1 MGVDRAI
8 DITVKQR
15 KIVTDLLERHL
26 PDTAAWIYGSRVKW
40 TARPQSDL
48 DMVVFATPEQ
58 NGRVSDLR
66 EAFEESNLP
75 FRVDLFVWDAVP
87 EQFRKQIKSEHVVLV
102 ESGARD
108 LVGEWPTDRF
118 GRLLTE
124 PVRNGI
130 YKRKEFHGRGA
141 KIVNMGELFAHPRLR
156 AVPMKRLELS
166 ESEND
171 RFLITAGDLLFARRS
186 LVAEGAG
193 KCCAVLNVDEPTT
206 FESSI
211 IRARPDPTRAD
222 YLYLYYFFNSA
233 LGLYHLDTIR
243 RQVAVA
249 GITGSDLTNLDIPVP
264 PLPEQRAI
272 AHILGALDDKIELN
286 RRMNETLEAMAR
298 ALFKS
303 WFVDF
308 EPVRAKMAGRD
319 TGLPQDLADLFP
331 DRMVESELGKIPEG
345 WEVKTFSECVEVVR
359 GLSYKGSGL
368 SSDGVPMH
376 NLNSIYEGGGYKHD
390 GLKGYDGEHKSQ
402 HVVRAGDLI
411 VANTEQGHDRL
422 LIGYAAIVP
431 TSFVNETLFSH
442 HIYRVRPKDCMALTS
457 NYLCQLLNTR
467 VMHEIVSGFAN
478 GTTVNMLPVDALQT
492 PQLIV
497 PAKPILAA
505 FNDLAEAAHR
515 RHEEMIDESRT
526 LAALRDAL
534 LPNLI
539 SGELRVRGAKRFI
552 ARTT

>member
-8 DITVKQR
+8 DITAKQR

-75 FRVDLFVWDAVP
+75 FRVDLFVWAAVP

-102 ESGARD
+102 ESGERD

-166 ESEND
+166 ESENN

-249 GITGSDLTNLDIPVP
+249 GITGSDLANLDIPVP

-272 AHILGALDDKIELN
+272 AHILGTLDDKIELN

-308 EPVRAKMAGRD
+308 DPVRAKMAGRD
-319 TGLPQDLADLFP
+319 PGLPKHLADLFP
-331 DRMVESELGKIPEG
+331 DRLVESELGEIPEG
-345 WEVKTFSECVEVVR
+345 WGVESLEMIAQLEKATVKTEDHTTEEFEHFSLPAYDSGQLPALDLGSTIKSNKTLVPSQAVLLSKLNPEIQRVWLPASASSCRQISSTEFLVFTPKLPIGR
-359 GLSYKGSGL
+359 AGLYSLFNTQSFR
-368 SSDGVPMH
+368 
-376 NLNSIYEGGGYKHD
+376 NL
-390 GLKGYDGEHKSQ
+390 LKGMVTGTSKSHQ
-402 HVVRAGDLI
+402 R
-411 VANTEQGHDRL
+411 VAPKSL
-422 LIGYAAIVP
+422 AIQA
-431 TSFVNETLFSH
+431 
-442 HIYRVRPKDCMALTS
+442 M
-457 NYLCQLLNTR
+457 
-467 VMHEIVSGFAN
+467 
-478 GTTVNMLPVDALQT
+478 
-492 PQLIV
+492 IV
-497 PAKPILAA
+497 PADRLANKFEA
-505 FNDLAEAAHR
+505 LAWPVLE
-515 RHEEMIDESRT
+515 RT
-526 LAALRDAL
+526 LRNKSENHTLTALRDML
-534 LPNLI
+534 LSKLI
-539 SGELRVRGAKRFI
+539 SGELRTKQVEAI
-552 ARTT
+552 A

>member
-8 DITVKQR
+8 DITAKQR

-26 PDTAAWIYGSRVKW
+26 PNTTAWVYGSRAKW
-40 TARPQSDL
+40 ASRPQSDL
-48 DMVVFATPEQ
+48 DLVVFATPEQ

-66 EAFEESNLP
+66 EALEESNLP

-308 EPVRAKMAGRD
+308 DPVRAKMAARD
-319 TGLPQDLADLFP
+319 TGLPKHLANLFP
-331 DRMVESELGKIPEG
+331 DRLVDSELGKIPEG
-345 WEVKTFSECVEVVR
+345 WEAGALGDIAFSPRRSVKPASLDGETPYIGLEHMPRHSIALTEWEKVGKVTSNKSIFEKGEVLFGKLRPYFHKV
-359 GLSYKGSGL
+359 GTAPV
-368 SSDGVPMH
+368 DGVC
-376 NLNSIYEGGGYKHD
+376 STD
-390 GLKGYDGEHKSQ
+390 
-402 HVVRAGDLI
+402 VVVIVSKATEWSAFALACVSSVKFVSYTNQASTGTKMPRTSWKIMGDYRMCL
-411 VANTEQGHDRL
+411 
-422 LIGYAAIVP
+422 P
-431 TSFVNETLFSH
+431 TS
-442 HIYRVRPKDCMALTS
+442 
-457 NYLCQLLNTR
+457 
-467 VMHEIVSGFAN
+467 
-478 GTTVNMLPVDALQT
+478 PVARAFQN
-492 PQLIV
+492 V
-497 PAKPILAA
+497 AHPILEHIIA
-505 FNDLAEAAHR
+505 NIH
-515 RHEEMIDESRT
+515 ESRT
-526 LAALRDAL
+526 LASLRDTL
-534 LPNLI
+534 LPKLV
-539 SGELRVRGAKRFI
+539 SGEVRVTLHRNELC
-552 ARTT
+552 

>member
-308 EPVRAKMAGRD
+308 EPVRAKMAGRN
-319 TGLPQDLADLFP
+319 TGLPKHLANLFP
-331 DRMVESELGKIPEG
+331 DRLVDSELGEIPEG
-345 WEVKTFSECVEVVR
+345 WEAGALGDIAFSPRRSVKPASLDGETPYIGLEHMPRHSIALTEWENVGKVTSNKSIFEKGEVLFGKLRPYFHKV
-359 GLSYKGSGL
+359 GTAPV
-368 SSDGVPMH
+368 DGVC
-376 NLNSIYEGGGYKHD
+376 STD
-390 GLKGYDGEHKSQ
+390 
-402 HVVRAGDLI
+402 VV
-411 VANTEQGHDRL
+411 V
-422 LIGYAAIVP
+422 
-431 TSFVNETLFSH
+431 
-442 HIYRVRPKDCMALTS
+442 
-457 NYLCQLLNTR
+457 
-467 VMHEIVSGFAN
+467 IVSKATEWSAFALACVSSVKFVSYTN
-478 GTTVNMLPVDALQT
+478 QASTGTKMPRTSWKIMGDYRMCLPTAPVAR
-492 PQLIV
+492 
-497 PAKPILAA
+497 A
-505 FNDLAEAAHR
+505 FQNVAHPVLE
-515 RHEEMIDESRT
+515 HIIANIHESRT
-526 LAALRDAL
+526 LASLRDTL
-534 LPNLI
+534 LPKLV
-539 SGELRVRGAKRFI
+539 SGEVRVTLHRNELC
-552 ARTT
+552 

>member
-66 EAFEESNLP
+66 EALEESNLP

-331 DRMVESELGKIPEG
+331 DQLVDSELGEIPEEWKVG
-345 WEVKTFSECVEVVR
+345 TLEDVASLNPESWSTRNAPEEIIYVDLSNTKWGYIEKVETYPWKAAPSRGRRVLRQGDTIVGTVRPGNGSFSLVGR
-359 GLSYKGSGL
+359 
-368 SSDGVPMH
+368 
-376 NLNSIYEGGGYKHD
+376 D
-390 GLKGYDGEHKSQ
+390 GLTGSTGFAVLRPKTPSDAELVWCAATSQ
-402 HVVRAGDLI
+402 DNI
-411 VANTEQGHDRL
+411 DRL
-422 LIGYAAIVP
+422 AHLADGGAYPA
-431 TSFVNETLFSH
+431 
-442 HIYRVRPKDCMALTS
+442 VRPEAVAVTKFPLADFATRGAFS
-457 NYLCQLLNTR
+457 SVAASLLNK
-467 VMHEIVSGFAN
+467 
-478 GTTVNMLPVDALQT
+478 VDANKQ
-492 PQLIV
+492 QS
-497 PAKPILAA
+497 
-505 FNDLAEAAHR
+505 H
-515 RHEEMIDESRT
+515 T
-526 LAALRDAL
+526 LADLRDTL
-534 LPNLI
+534 LPRLI
-539 SGELRVRGAKRFI
+539 SGEWRAKQI
-552 ARTT
+552 EPESSISNISPDTTGVQA